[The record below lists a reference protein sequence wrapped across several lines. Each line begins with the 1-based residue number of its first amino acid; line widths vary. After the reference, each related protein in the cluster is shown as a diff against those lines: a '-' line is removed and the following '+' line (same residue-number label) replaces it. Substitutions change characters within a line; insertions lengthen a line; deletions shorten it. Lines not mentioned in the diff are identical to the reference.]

1 MESKLSPVPVPPEL
15 SSGQPQAR
23 PAASRDRAEL
33 SVPAYTPAP
42 SADLRLVIEPHGSSY
57 VYKTIDRRTGEI
69 VSQYPVEEILKMMSE
84 QRYTAGVVI
93 STIA

>member
-33 SVPAYTPAP
+33 SVPAYPPAP
-42 SADLRLVIEPHGSSY
+42 SADLRLVM
-57 VYKTIDRRTGEI
+57 
-69 VSQYPVEEILKMMSE
+69 EEILKMMSE